1 MFFRIS
7 NLVVHYNKVA
17 SLRGISLQLDAG
29 DIVTLIG
36 ANGAGKSTT
45 LRTISGLS
53 RPTSGEIWFEG
64 ERIDGVPAEKLV
76 GRGIAHVPEGR
87 RVFPDLTVLENLHP
101 GAYLRKDKD
110 RIARDPQEVYGHSPR
125 LAERRKR
132 KGVV

>member
-17 SLRGISLQLDAG
+17 ALRGISLQLDEG

-64 ERIDGVPAEKLV
+64 ERIDGVPAERLV

-87 RVFPDLTVLENLHP
+87 RVFSDLTVLDDLHTGP
-101 GAYLRKDKD
+101 SLR
-110 RIARDPQEVYGHSPR
+110 
-125 LAERRKR
+125 AEGRR
-132 KGVV
+132 